1 MGRFWFPFEKS
12 YLSRFC
18 CSHYS
23 PSEHCHQVRQ
33 MLFLALG
40 IPNTK
45 NHTSLP
51 KSNSFCNMLQYPST
65 KRRYYNNAVN
75 FMPSSLLS
83 FYFFLF
89 LSLSQMVSSF
99 LLFSPFFSLP
109 NISPLSC
116 PTLAGAFFF
125 LGLRSVFFA
134 VVGLRLV
141 AVVVVG
147 SLLWVFIV
155 EIRDWWL
162 SLFLHFR

>member
-83 FYFFLF
+83 FFFFLF
-89 LSLSQMVSSF
+89 LSLSLRWSPLFSSF

-116 PTLAGAFFF
+116 PTLTGAFFF

-134 VVGLRLV
+134 VVG
-141 AVVVVG
+141 
-147 SLLWVFIV
+147 SLLWVFVV